1 MAMNKVKTLLVD
13 DEYLALNLLEG
24 FVTQLT
30 MLEIVGKAK
39 SPVQAMEIIQKE
51 KVELLFLD
59 IQMPTINGNQFLR
72 SLKNPPVTIFTTAY
86 SEYAVDAFDL
96 GAVDYLVKPFSF
108 DRFFQAT
115 QKALEAIKNKRDEGV
130 VASMPDQL
138 QSDQFLSVKADGKMY
153 RIAWSEILYIEGLKE
168 YVKIITEAKTY
179 ITLDTFKN
187 LEMVLP
193 SPQFLRVHK
202 SFMVAKD
209 KVRALDGN
217 MLEVGKA
224 TIPISRERKEELVQ
238 LIFGK

>member
-1 MAMNKVKTLLVD
+1 MNKIKTLLVD

-24 FVTQLT
+24 FIAQLT
-30 MLEIVGKAK
+30 MLEIVGKVK
-39 SPVQAMEIIQKE
+39 SPVQAMEILQKE
-51 KVELLFLD
+51 NVDLLFLD

-96 GAVDYLVKPFSF
+96 GAVDYLLKPFSF

-115 QKALEAIKNKRDEGV
+115 QKALEVIGHKKKE
-130 VASMPDQL
+130 STISTDQDL
-138 QSDQFLSVKADGKMY
+138 SLPNQFLSVKADGKIY
-153 RIAWSEILYIEGLKE
+153 KIALSEIFYIEGLKE
-168 YVKIITEAKTY
+168 YVKIITEQKTY
-179 ITLDTFKN
+179 ITLETFKN
-187 LEMVLP
+187 LEVILP
-193 SPQFLRVHK
+193 TPQFLRVHK

-209 KVRALDGN
+209 KVRAIDGS

-224 TIPISRERKEELVQ
+224 TIPISRERKEELVK

>member
-1 MAMNKVKTLLVD
+1 MNKIKTLLVD

-24 FVTQLT
+24 FATQLT
-30 MLEIVGKAK
+30 TLEIVAKVK
-39 SPVQAMEIIQKE
+39 SPLQAAEFIQQQTI
-51 KVELLFLD
+51 ELLFLD

-115 QKALEAIKNKRDEGV
+115 QKAIEVIYYKKSADTVSVTEKAL
-130 VASMPDQL
+130 PDQFV
-138 QSDQFLSVKADGKMY
+138 SIKADGKIY
-153 RIAWSEILYIEGLKE
+153 KIALSEILYIEGLKE
-168 YVKIITEAKTY
+168 YVKIVTETKTY
-179 ITLDTFKN
+179 ITLETFKN
-187 LEMVLP
+187 LEMILP

-202 SFMVAKD
+202 SFMVAKE
-209 KVRALDGN
+209 KVRAMDGN
-217 MLEVGKA
+217 LLEVGKT

-238 LIFGK
+238 LIFGR